1 MNILMIFLIGLSLSM
16 DTFSLSLSLG
26 TLNISKR
33 RIVIYSLLV
42 GVFHFFLPLL
52 GYCLS
57 SSLKSII
64 TISGNRLLM
73 IVFVFLAVSMLI
85 NLFSKEEKQYRF
97 NIIDMFICALSVS
110 IDSFTIGIGLIF
122 SIKTVLLCCTI
133 FFTLSLIFTIL
144 GFALGVICKHKFGK
158 IANII
163 GLILIVLVMII
174 G

>member
-57 SSLKSII
+57 NTLKNII

-85 NLFSKEEKQYRF
+85 NLFSKEEKEYHF
-97 NIIDMFICALSVS
+97 NLIDMFIMALSVS
-110 IDSFTIGIGLIF
+110 IDSFTIGIGLF
-122 SIKTVLLCCTI
+122 FTIKTVLLCCLI
-133 FFTLSLIFTIL
+133 FFVLSFAFTIL
-144 GFALGVICKHKFGK
+144 GFALGIICKYRFGK
-158 IANII
+158 VANLI
-163 GLILIVLVMII
+163 GLILIIFVMIFS
-174 G
+174 

>member
-85 NLFSKEEKQYRF
+85 NLFSKEEKEYHF
-97 NIIDMFICALSVS
+97 NFIDMLIMALSVS
-110 IDSFTIGIGLIF
+110 IDSFTIGIGLF
-122 SIKTVLLCCTI
+122 FTIKTVLLCCLI
-133 FFTLSLIFTIL
+133 FFILSFIFTIMGFIL
-144 GFALGVICKHKFGK
+144 GLISKHRFGK
-158 IANII
+158 VANLI
-163 GLILIVLVMII
+163 GLILIILVMIFS
-174 G
+174 

>member
-16 DTFSLSLSLG
+16 DTLSLSLSLG
-26 TLNISKR
+26 TINIPKKR
-33 RIVIYSLLV
+33 MVLYSLIV
-42 GVFHFFLPLL
+42 GLMHFILPLL
-52 GYCLS
+52 GYFLS
-57 SSLKSII
+57 NSIKNII
-64 TISGNRLLM
+64 TINGDKLLM
-73 IVFVFLAVSMLI
+73 IIFGFIAISMVV

-144 GFALGVICKHKFGK
+144 GFALGAICKHKFGK